1 MLHKIQNFFWELQR
15 GDEDTKKRWLILLS
29 GSSML
34 VVLILWSFYINMSIQ
49 SLNSQEAYPENAGVL
64 SILKNGVVVLSEDSG
79 LKLSKL
85 TDYLKTLLSKKNS
98 VTIQGANFNFIVN
111 GLEEVAPK
119 KLP

>member
-1 MLHKIQNFFWELQR
+1 MINKIQNFFWELQQS
-15 GDEDTKKRWLILLS
+15 DEGTKKWWLFLLS
-29 GSSML
+29 GSSM
-34 VVLILWSFYINMSIQ
+34 VIVLILWSFYINMTIQ
-49 SLNSQEAYPENAGVL
+49 SLNNKEAYPENAGVL
-64 SILKNGVVVLSEDSG
+64 SIFKNGVMVLSEDSG

-111 GLEEVAPK
+111 GLEEVNPK